1 MILDYTY
8 SRNKKNFSISYIK
21 EDGMK
26 SLLKFNVSRFKTYK
40 KTPTGTFENWDGS
53 KCDVAFTE
61 NPSKFDYRIFMKDLD
76 EKYKKLIDAKYAP
89 KVYTFDI
96 ETMIVNDEFPEPS
109 EAKFPITTI
118 SIANPECK
126 TIILGTREL
135 DENGQ
140 KYLQEEFSKYVND
153 TEYFR
158 SLDVDRPTIQYI
170 KFDNEES
177 MLRYF
182 LKNIVAKVPILAGWN
197 SIMFDWQYIM
207 NRIKFYYPDIPF
219 NTCSCNWTTHRKA
232 YENMRGDKVVM
243 ELPDHTLI
251 VDMMDVVGTFD
262 MVVMP
267 IKDSLSLDYIASESI
282 GANKIKY
289 DGSLQ
294 DLYDNDYP
302 KYVFYNAID
311 SFLVQLINK
320 RFKTLNSICTQ
331 SLICEEKIENCFS
344 KIAISEA
351 LFWNYFYDHNIK
363 VVYERKEDVHRGT
376 LIGAY
381 VRIPTPGKHNYICCN
396 DFASLYPSTIISCNL
411 SVENFI
417 GGFFDEKALEP
428 YRLNLND
435 YIVVGGCV
443 YKNNGKIDKPSLGE
457 FVDKFLDEKALEPY
471 RKDPNY
477 FVSVNGC
484 VYKNDKAY
492 AFKNI
497 QLFLKESR
505 NSSKYL
511 SKQLEAEIITDIDH
525 VIKGHASDNTTNY
538 PDNIIHAISKLG
550 YNVTNIKDLIEMDKE
565 VLIKFKR
572 DLQNEIIYLTSAEQ
586 AYKYL
591 MNSLY
596 GGSSHVA
603 FFWFNMFLANDITG
617 EARNII
623 HKMEYH
629 IPEYIREQWP
639 KMTDFHK
646 KYNIELDQNKV
657 KDILAKNN
665 SFVNIAYGDTDS
677 CLSDSLLR
685 CYDRLSKSKLHI
697 TIEDLYN
704 EMSDK
709 GYTLRMTD
717 RQGTEFCACDKQ
729 ILNWDADKGL
739 YYSDVKYIMRHKVT
753 KPKWRLRTKDGKEV
767 IVTNDHSMIVFR
779 DGEKLEIKPNQIL
792 PTDKVLIVENQH
804 TMNYEIIEIESC
816 ECIGEFVDEYVYD
829 IEMDDPTHTFIAN
842 DILVHNSLYISYEN
856 IINSI
861 KDNDKLSLEDKTKLI
876 VDLNTGYLDRHNRE
890 YMQEYYKTRHV
901 DSVQNFELE
910 TVALSG
916 VWLDVKKR
924 YAQILLWKDG
934 KTYDIDDLP
943 LKVKGLEIVKSSY
956 PKEARKELKHLVR
969 YLLEDSNSDGYLLQ
983 RLSIEVQKM
992 KQQFNQAPIEEICGN
1007 MKVNGYTK
1015 YIENDKNPSGL
1026 EVAPKCPSNV
1036 RALGTYNWL
1045 RNVYNLPGDPIY
1057 GGKLKWYRYY
1067 PVGRAKD
1074 PEVFAFQAGNYPKW
1088 ADKYAPISRIAMFN
1102 AMVLDP
1108 FNRILSA
1115 IGMNELSSDGSIQLS
1130 LF

>member
-294 DLYDNDYP
+294 DLYDSDYP

-629 IPEYIREQWP
+629 IPEYMAENWP

-646 KYNIELDQNKV
+646 KYNIEL
-657 KDILAKNN
+657 KDCFKSN
-665 SFVNIAYGDTDS
+665 SVTDCLSICYGDTDS
-677 CLSDSLLR
+677 
-685 CYDRLSKSKLHI
+685 
-697 TIEDLYN
+697 
-704 EMSDK
+704 
-709 GYTLRMTD
+709 
-717 RQGTEFCACDKQ
+717 
-729 ILNWDADKGL
+729 
-739 YYSDVKYIMRHKVT
+739 
-753 KPKWRLRTKDGKEV
+753 
-767 IVTNDHSMIVFR
+767 
-779 DGEKLEIKPNQIL
+779 
-792 PTDKVLIVENQH
+792 
-804 TMNYEIIEIESC
+804 
-816 ECIGEFVDEYVYD
+816 
-829 IEMDDPTHTFIAN
+829 
-842 DILVHNSLYISYEN
+842 LYISWEGL
-856 IINSI
+856 IDSI

-890 YMQEYYKTRHV
+890 YMQEYCKTRHV

-916 VWLDVKKR
+916 VWLNVKKR

-992 KQQFNQAPIEEICGN
+992 KQQFNRAPIEEICGN

>member
-158 SLDVDRPTIQYI
+158 SLDLDRPTIQYI

-629 IPEYIREQWP
+629 IPGYMAENWP

-646 KYNIELDQNKV
+646 KYNIEL
-657 KDILAKNN
+657 KDCFKSN
-665 SFVNIAYGDTDS
+665 SVTDCLSICYGDTDS
-677 CLSDSLLR
+677 
-685 CYDRLSKSKLHI
+685 
-697 TIEDLYN
+697 
-704 EMSDK
+704 
-709 GYTLRMTD
+709 
-717 RQGTEFCACDKQ
+717 
-729 ILNWDADKGL
+729 
-739 YYSDVKYIMRHKVT
+739 
-753 KPKWRLRTKDGKEV
+753 
-767 IVTNDHSMIVFR
+767 
-779 DGEKLEIKPNQIL
+779 
-792 PTDKVLIVENQH
+792 
-804 TMNYEIIEIESC
+804 
-816 ECIGEFVDEYVYD
+816 
-829 IEMDDPTHTFIAN
+829 
-842 DILVHNSLYISYEN
+842 LYISWEGL
-856 IINSI
+856 IDSI

-969 YLLEDSNSDGYLLQ
+969 YLLEDNNSDGYLLQ

>member
-158 SLDVDRPTIQYI
+158 SLDVNQPTIQYI

-525 VIKGHASDNTTNY
+525 VIKGHASDNATNY

-629 IPEYIREQWP
+629 IPEYIKEQWP
-639 KMTDFHK
+639 NMTDFHK

-685 CYDRLSKSKLHI
+685 CYDRLSKSKLYI

-704 EMSDK
+704 EMSEK

-729 ILNWDADKGL
+729 ILNWDTDKGL

-753 KPKWRLRTKDGKEV
+753 KPKWRLRTKDGKEI

-792 PTDKVLIVENQH
+792 PTDKVLIV
-804 TMNYEIIEIESC
+804 
-816 ECIGEFVDEYVYD
+816 
-829 IEMDDPTHTFIAN
+829 
-842 DILVHNSLYISYEN
+842 
-856 IINSI
+856 
-861 KDNDKLSLEDKTKLI
+861 KD
-876 VDLNTGYLDRHNRE
+876 
-890 YMQEYYKTRHV
+890 
-901 DSVQNFELE
+901 
-910 TVALSG
+910 
-916 VWLDVKKR
+916 
-924 YAQILLWKDG
+924 
-934 KTYDIDDLP
+934 
-943 LKVKGLEIVKSSY
+943 
-956 PKEARKELKHLVR
+956 
-969 YLLEDSNSDGYLLQ
+969 
-983 RLSIEVQKM
+983 
-992 KQQFNQAPIEEICGN
+992 
-1007 MKVNGYTK
+1007 
-1015 YIENDKNPSGL
+1015 
-1026 EVAPKCPSNV
+1026 
-1036 RALGTYNWL
+1036 
-1045 RNVYNLPGDPIY
+1045 
-1057 GGKLKWYRYY
+1057 
-1067 PVGRAKD
+1067 
-1074 PEVFAFQAGNYPKW
+1074 
-1088 ADKYAPISRIAMFN
+1088 
-1102 AMVLDP
+1102 
-1108 FNRILSA
+1108 
-1115 IGMNELSSDGSIQLS
+1115 
-1130 LF
+1130 